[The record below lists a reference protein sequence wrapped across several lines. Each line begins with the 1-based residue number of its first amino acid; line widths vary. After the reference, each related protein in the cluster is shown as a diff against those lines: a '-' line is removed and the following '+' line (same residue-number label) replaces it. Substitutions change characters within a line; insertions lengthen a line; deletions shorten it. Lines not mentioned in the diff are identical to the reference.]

1 MEKEKTGKKSLVRK
15 LLVAGLVLIV
25 VGGAAAWYMFTK
37 TFEDTATAKADYTV
51 NAVDLIKEFKQNDST
66 SNKKYAEKI
75 ITVNGKITSIESADT
90 TLNVKMADTTG
101 SYIIFAFQQ
110 QDFEQVKKLKEGVNV
125 SVKGSCSGGAYS
137 EILETE
143 FITFKRCSINK

>member
-1 MEKEKTGKKSLVRK
+1 MVTEKAANKKLVRK
-15 LLVAGLVLIV
+15 LLVIGFLLLLAG
-25 VGGAAAWYMFTK
+25 GGFAWYMFTK
-37 TFEDTATAKADYTV
+37 TFDDTATTKADYTF
-51 NAVDLIKEFKQNDST
+51 NAPELIKEFKENDSA

-90 TLNVKMADTTG
+90 TLNVKMADSTG
-101 SYIIFAFQQ
+101 SYIIFAFQH
-110 QDFEQVKKLKEGVNV
+110 QDFAEVKKLKEGASV

-143 FITFKRCSINK
+143 FITFKRCCVNR